1 MKKTEIKTPSND
13 GLDQAFA
20 VVALG
25 RLKKLD
31 KPFNNDSIQAEAAR
45 LERCVEYMYKI
56 DKKMELNYQQFA
68 SNFLKDNLKQLIS
81 GNKYSGLYLNDVTD
95 NVKEKSYYMEEATFI
110 F

>member
-1 MKKTEIKTPSND
+1 
-13 GLDQAFA
+13 
-20 VVALG
+20 
-25 RLKKLD
+25 
-31 KPFNNDSIQAEAAR
+31 
-45 LERCVEYMYKI
+45 MYKI